1 MIANIGDRL
10 VVEVSDVGRDGRGI
24 GRAEGLTV
32 FADGLIPGDKALV
45 TVTKMKKNMAFAA
58 AGEILEPSP
67 FRVSPECGLAG
78 ACGGCPLMAMEYSAQ
93 AKMKEGHVR
102 AALSRIGGIS
112 DPKVRP
118 IVSMGAQWGYRNKA
132 VYAAAGDKVG
142 FYGERSHALAD
153 VPYCPI
159 QTSAANALAGAL
171 RSFGPAAAGVNA
183 LTVRSAFGTG
193 EVMAVLGLDRRPGQ
207 WLEGLIMA
215 LDDAVGALPAFGE
228 DGRCWSLE
236 SVAGVFPGKQDGA
249 KMRQKCEII
258 AGKGTITE
266 LAAERRMYFE
276 ISPQSFFQVNPE
288 GARALESILL
298 EYAGLSGGEAVV
310 DLYCG
315 VGVWGLVCA
324 PYAKEV
330 IGIEIEKQAVADAN
344 RNAVINRI
352 VNARYICG
360 KAEAELPAML
370 GKAGAGLPTRAAKAE
385 AELPAMLGRTGAG
398 LPTRAAKAKAGSP
411 RLAADVAII
420 DPPRAGCAAGLL
432 EAAAAIAPAR
442 IVYIS
447 CDPAT
452 LARDVRM
459 LEGLGYRFVEAS
471 PVDMFPHTV
480 HVEAVALMERAG
492 H

>member
-32 FADGLIPGDKALV
+32 FAEGLIPGDKACV

-67 FRVSPECGLAG
+67 FRVSPECGLSG
-78 ACGGCPLMAMEYSAQ
+78 TCGGCPLMAMEYSAQ

-118 IVSMGAQWGYRNKA
+118 IVSMGAQLGYRNKA

-142 FYGERSHALAD
+142 FYGERSHVLAD
-153 VPYCPI
+153 VAYCPI
-159 QTSAANALAGAL
+159 QTPAANALAGAL
-171 RSFGPAAAGVNA
+171 RSFGPAAASVNA
-183 LTVRSAFGTG
+183 LTVKSAFGTG
-193 EVMAVLGLDRRPGQ
+193 EVMAVLGLERRPGQ
-207 WLEGLIMA
+207 WLEELIMT
-215 LDDAVGALPAFGE
+215 LDDAVSALPPFGD

-236 SVAGVFPGKQDGA
+236 SVAGVFQGKQGGA
-249 KMRQKCEII
+249 KMSPKCEIV
-258 AGKGTITE
+258 AGKRTITE
-266 LAAERRMYFE
+266 LVPESQMCFE

-288 GARALESILL
+288 GTRALESILL
-298 EYAGLSGGEAVV
+298 EYAGLSGGETVI

-330 IGIEIEKQAVADAN
+330 IGIESEKQAVADAN
-344 RNAVINRI
+344 RNAVINQI

-370 GKAGAGLPTRAAKAE
+370 GKAGAGLPAHVAKAKE
-385 AELPAMLGRTGAG
+385 GAG
-398 LPTRAAKAKAGSP
+398 LPARVAKVKEGSQT
-411 RLAADVAII
+411 LAADVAIV

-432 EAAAAIAPAR
+432 EAVAAIAPAK

-452 LARDVRM
+452 LARDIRM
-459 LEGLGYRFVEAS
+459 LEGLGYRFAEAS

-480 HVEAVALMERAG
+480 HVETVALLERVG